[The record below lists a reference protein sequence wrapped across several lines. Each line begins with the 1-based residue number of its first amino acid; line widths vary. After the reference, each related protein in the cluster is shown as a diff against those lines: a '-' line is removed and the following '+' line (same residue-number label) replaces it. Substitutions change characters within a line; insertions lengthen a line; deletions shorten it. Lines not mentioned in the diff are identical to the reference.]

1 MTTILKSKRIGMLVT
16 SLMGAGTE
24 RTILTLAKAL
34 VDAGCQV
41 DLFVIRKDKDY
52 ELPQGVNYI
61 CLNAASN
68 REARRLIP
76 EIVKGQGYDYDLFV
90 ISNAKYYPV
99 VPVKNKVCSVHI
111 TPTAWITGPAW
122 KFWSRMRKL
131 RNLRR
136 KFEARPVIALS
147 RGIYDDLT
155 RRLHVPERNARVI
168 VNPFDFSS
176 IRSMAAEKGPVPEGD
191 YIVSV
196 ASLTARKRLY
206 DLLRAF
212 AAMKHSDVSLVLVGK
227 GSEETGLRAMAE
239 QLGVSERVI
248 FWGWEANPYRLLKNA
263 RLSVLAS
270 EAEGSPRVVVESLI
284 VGTPVVST
292 DCPSGP
298 AEILTGD
305 LKPFLV
311 KIGDIRG
318 LSEALDRA
326 LDQYPEITVSHT
338 ERFDSRV
345 VAQRYLELSDEL
357 SAVSC

>member
-1 MTTILKSKRIGMLVT
+1 MIESLKSKRIGMLVT

-34 VDAGCQV
+34 VDAGCFV

-61 CLNAASN
+61 CLSAASN

-76 EIVKGQGYDYDLFV
+76 EFVKAQECDYDLFV

-111 TPTAWITGPAW
+111 TPTAWISGPLW
-122 KFWSRMRKL
+122 RFWSRLRKL

-136 KFEARPVIALS
+136 KFAARPVIALS
-147 RGIYDDLT
+147 KGIYDDLT
-155 RRLHVPERNARVI
+155 DNLHVPERNVRVI
-168 VNPFDFSS
+168 VNPFDFAS
-176 IRSMAAEKGPVPEGD
+176 IRSMAAEYGPAPEGD

-196 ASLTARKRLY
+196 ASLTARKRLH

-212 AAMKHSDVSLVLVGK
+212 AAMTRKNLSLVLVGK
-227 GSEETGLRAMAE
+227 GNEETALRQLAE
-239 QLGVSERVI
+239 ELGISQRVI
-248 FWGWEANPYRLLKNA
+248 FWGWEANPYRLLKHA

-270 EAEGSPRVVVESLI
+270 EAEGSPRVIVESLI

-292 DCPSGP
+292 NCPSGP
-298 AEILTGD
+298 AEILTD
-305 LKPFLV
+305 ELKPFLV
-311 KIGDIRG
+311 NVGDVVA
-318 LSEALDRA
+318 LSQAMDTA
-326 LDQYPEITVSHT
+326 IDHYPEITDRYT
-338 ERFDSRV
+338 ERFDSRI
-345 VAQRYLELSDEL
+345 VAQRYLDLAEELA
-357 SAVSC
+357 SASC